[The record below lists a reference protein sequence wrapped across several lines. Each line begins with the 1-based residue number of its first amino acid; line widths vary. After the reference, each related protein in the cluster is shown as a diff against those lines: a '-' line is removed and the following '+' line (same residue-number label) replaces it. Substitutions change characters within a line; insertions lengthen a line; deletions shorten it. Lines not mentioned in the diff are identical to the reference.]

1 MIAPNLA
8 TMLSFIFTD
17 ADIPS
22 NLLKT
27 LLKKAVANTFNAI
40 TIDSD
45 QSTNDMVSIFS
56 TRKIKIGYNRGIS
69 DPVIQKFEASL
80 KKVCMN
86 LAKQIVVDGEGAK
99 KFLTVRVINAKS
111 LLSAKKIAFSISS
124 SPLVKT
130 AIAGEDP
137 NWGRIVMGIGKSG
150 EKVDKNKISIKFG
163 DFLVAEKGSPS
174 ENLDFDK
181 INEYMRWDSILIE
194 IDLNLGTDKFECY
207 TCDFTHDYIDINAD
221 YKNST

>member
-1 MIAPNLA
+1 
-8 TMLSFIFTD
+8 
-17 ADIPS
+17 
-22 NLLKT
+22 
-27 LLKKAVANTFNAI
+27 
-40 TIDSD
+40 
-45 QSTNDMVSIFS
+45 
-56 TRKIKIGYNRGIS
+56 
-69 DPVIQKFEASL
+69 
-80 KKVCMN
+80 
-86 LAKQIVVDGEGAK
+86 
-99 KFLTVRVINAKS
+99 
-111 LLSAKKIAFSISS
+111 
-124 SPLVKT
+124 
-130 AIAGEDP
+130 
-137 NWGRIVMGIGKSG
+137 MGIGKSG